1 MYTQK
6 EINKAI
12 KLYERLGSIAAGPL
26 KTPPQTTRCLFP
38 KLNQI
43 VSQHRRGSFWTVVI
57 ADAKEDD
64 GRHGFKDVLH
74 SSGVIETVPKNP
86 SSQDIQ
92 RRLDSE

>member
-38 KLNQI
+38 KLNQL

-92 RRLDSE
+92 R